1 MNDLTP
7 RYSIK
12 QILDLSKEIA
22 KSLDDWRDDIYTSE
36 KEQFEIAIQVLINT
50 MIDIE
55 NNF

>member
-22 KSLDDWRDDIYTSE
+22 ESLDDYLDDIHTTE
-36 KEQFEIAIQVLINT
+36 KNEFEIAIKVLIDT
-50 MIDIE
+50 KTDIE